1 MKKKVYKQELTNNNA
16 RWDMSV
22 CVCVCVYIYFFLS
35 TKVILTTTLNT
46 KCNTKTVKST
56 NQKVE

>member
-16 RWDMSV
+16 RWDMN
-22 CVCVCVYIYFFLS
+22 VCVCVYIYIFLS

>member
-1 MKKKVYKQELTNNNA
+1 MKKKVDKQELTENNA
-16 RWDMSV
+16 RWDI
-22 CVCVCVYIYFFLS
+22 YIYIYIG

-46 KCNTKTVKST
+46 NCNTKTVKLT

>member
-1 MKKKVYKQELTNNNA
+1 MKKKVDKQELTENNA
-16 RWDMSV
+16 RWDI
-22 CVCVCVYIYFFLS
+22 YIYIYIYIYIG

-46 KCNTKTVKST
+46 KCNTKTVKLT

>member
-1 MKKKVYKQELTNNNA
+1 MKKKVDKQELTDNNA

-22 CVCVCVYIYFFLS
+22 CVYIYIYIFFLS